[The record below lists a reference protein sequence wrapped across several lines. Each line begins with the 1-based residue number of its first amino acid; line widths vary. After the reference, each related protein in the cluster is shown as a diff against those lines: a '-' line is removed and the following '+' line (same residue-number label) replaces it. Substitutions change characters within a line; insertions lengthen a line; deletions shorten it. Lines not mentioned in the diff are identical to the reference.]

1 MDKKFSKT
9 QFSKKYFVQPYLE
22 VAKPVSLNFHGNK
35 GEEMIAT
42 GEVGDGDALINWEVG
57 HTME

>member
-1 MDKKFSKT
+1 MDKKFSETPFPKM
-9 QFSKKYFVQPYLE
+9 FCPPYLE
-22 VAKPVSLNFHGNK
+22 VAKPFSLNFHGDK

-42 GEVGDGDALINWEVG
+42 GEVGDGDALISRVVG